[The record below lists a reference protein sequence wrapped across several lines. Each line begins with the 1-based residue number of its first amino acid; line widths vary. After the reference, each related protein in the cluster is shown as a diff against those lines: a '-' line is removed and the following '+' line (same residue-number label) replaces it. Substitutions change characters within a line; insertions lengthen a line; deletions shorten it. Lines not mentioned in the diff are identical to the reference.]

1 MSSKPRR
8 SLAFWIY
15 AGSIAFHALLG
26 AVTLALPRPK
36 TNEIVAIQL
45 AEAKKK
51 KDPPKPARPPPPPP
65 PLQEKPKPKPA
76 AKTHQE
82 QAKVAPQTKTE
93 APPPVP
99 VGADGFADLGIAL
112 GNSDGPG
119 VAIPTGAGAGAAG
132 AEAAAAN
139 AAKAAR
145 PVATHKVEQLAVAQ
159 GAEVCNDP
167 VVRPKRQGFV
177 VPKYTMEAR
186 QAEIEG
192 VVRIEVTV
200 DETGHV
206 LRARVLSGLGYG
218 LDESALQAARQM
230 TFSPA
235 TQCGK
240 PVVGT
245 TVVPFNF
252 ELT

>member
-8 SLAFWIY
+8 SIAFWIY
-15 AGSIAFHALLG
+15 VGSVGFHVVLG

-51 KDPPKPARPPPPPP
+51 AQPKPPPPPAPPPPPP
-65 PLQEKPKPKPA
+65 EKPKPKPA
-76 AKTHQE
+76 AQTHQE
-82 QAKVAPQTKTE
+82 QAKAAPQTTKAE
-93 APPPVP
+93 ALPPVP
-99 VGADGFADLGIAL
+99 VGADGFADLGLSL

-119 VAIPTGAGAGAAG
+119 IPIPTGPGAGAASDP
-132 AEAAAAN
+132 AAAAN
-139 AAKAAR
+139 AAKTK

-159 GAEVCNDP
+159 GAEVCNEP
-167 VVRPKRQGFV
+167 VVKPKRQGFV

-192 VVRIEVTV
+192 VVRVEVTV
-200 DETGHV
+200 DESGHV
-206 LRARVLSGLGYG
+206 IRARVLSGLGYG
-218 LDESALQAARQM
+218 LDDSALQAAKQM
-230 TFSPA
+230 TFTPA

-245 TVVPFNF
+245 AVVPFNF
-252 ELT
+252 QLT

>member
-1 MSSKPRR
+1 VTSKRR
-8 SLAFWIY
+8 SVAFWIY
-15 AGSIAFHALLG
+15 VGSVGFHVVLG
-26 AVTLALPRPK
+26 AVTLTLPRPK

-51 KDPPKPARPPPPPP
+51 AQPPKPAPPPPPP
-65 PLQEKPKPKPA
+65 PPPQEKPKPKPA
-76 AKTHQE
+76 QQTHQE

-93 APPPVP
+93 ALPPVP

-119 VAIPTGAGAGAAG
+119 IPIPTGPAAGGAADT
-132 AEAAAAN
+132 AAGS
-139 AAKAAR
+139 AAKTK

-159 GAEVCNDP
+159 GAEVCNEP
-167 VVRPKRQGFV
+167 VVRPKRQGFA

-192 VVRIEVTV
+192 VVRVEVTV

-206 LRARVLSGLGYG
+206 IRARVLSGLGYG
-218 LDESALQAARQM
+218 LDESAVQAAKQM
-230 TFSPA
+230 TFTPA

-245 TVVPFNF
+245 AVVPFNF
-252 ELT
+252 QLT

>member
-1 MSSKPRR
+1 VSNKPR
-8 SLAFWIY
+8 SIAFWIY
-15 AGSIAFHALLG
+15 VGSVGFHVVLG

-51 KDPPKPARPPPPPP
+51 AQPPKPAPPPPPP
-65 PLQEKPKPKPA
+65 PPPKEPPKPKPA
-76 AKTHQE
+76 AQTHPE
-82 QAKVAPQTKTE
+82 QAKVAPQTKSE

-119 VAIPTGAGAGAAG
+119 IAIPTGAGAGASSD
-132 AEAAAAN
+132 AAAAGN
-139 AAKAAR
+139 AAKTK
-145 PVATHKVEQLAVAQ
+145 PVATHKVEQLQVAQ
-159 GAEVCNDP
+159 GAETCNEP

-192 VVRIEVTV
+192 VVRVEVTV

-206 LRARVLSGLGYG
+206 IRARVLSGLGYG
-218 LDESALQAARQM
+218 LDDSALQAAKQM
-230 TFSPA
+230 TFTPA

-245 TVVPFNF
+245 AVVPFNF
-252 ELT
+252 QLT

>member
-8 SLAFWIY
+8 SIAFWIY
-15 AGSIAFHALLG
+15 AGSVAFHAVLG

-51 KDPPKPARPPPPPP
+51 AQPPKPAPPPPPP
-65 PLQEKPKPKPA
+65 PPPEKPKPKPA
-76 AKTHQE
+76 AQTHQE

-93 APPPVP
+93 ALPPVP

-119 VAIPTGAGAGAAG
+119 VPIPSGAGAGGAG
-132 AEAAAAN
+132 GDVAAAN
-139 AAKAAR
+139 AAKAAK

-159 GAEVCNDP
+159 GAEVCNEP

-186 QAEIEG
+186 TAEIEG
-192 VVRIEVTV
+192 VVRVEVTV

-206 LRARVLSGLGYG
+206 IRARVLSGLGYG
-218 LDESALQAARQM
+218 LDESALQAAKQM
-230 TFSPA
+230 TFTPA

-240 PVVGT
+240 AIVGT
-245 TVVPFNF
+245 TILPFNF

>member
-1 MSSKPRR
+1 VSSKPR
-8 SLAFWIY
+8 SIAFWIY
-15 AGSIAFHALLG
+15 VGSVGFHVVLG

-51 KDPPKPARPPPPPP
+51 AQPPKPAPPPPPP
-65 PLQEKPKPKPA
+65 PPPQEKPKPKPA
-76 AKTHQE
+76 AQTHQE
-82 QAKVAPQTKTE
+82 QAKVAPQTKAD

-99 VGADGFADLGIAL
+99 VGADGFADLGLSL

-119 VAIPTGAGAGAAG
+119 IAIPTGPGAGAGSD
-132 AEAAAAN
+132 AAAEGN
-139 AAKAAR
+139 AAKTK

-159 GAEVCNDP
+159 GAQVCNEP
-167 VVRPKRQGFV
+167 VVKPKRQGFV

-192 VVRIEVTV
+192 VVRVEVTV
-200 DETGHV
+200 DESGHV
-206 LRARVLSGLGYG
+206 IRARVLSGLGYG
-218 LDESALQAARQM
+218 LDDSALQAAKQM
-230 TFSPA
+230 TFMPA

-245 TVVPFNF
+245 AVVPFNF
-252 ELT
+252 QLT